1 MTISSPVS
9 KVGVFSTGT
18 VQVRPDH
25 AAATWKPMMLWLLTS
40 TKWTAPLPINAFVI
54 EHRDGLVLFD
64 TGQDRASITDASS
77 YFPTGFTG
85 AMYRRSAKA
94 VIPPDQ
100 TLKAGLG
107 RLGYKPSDV
116 DIVVL
121 SHLHQDH
128 VGGLPE
134 LSHARIYV
142 SQTEWDSLD
151 ESGAELAGLMR
162 RHIDLPG
169 LAWTKITPKPTT
181 DTALKPFTTAH
192 DIFDDGSLVLIP
204 TPGHTP
210 GSLSLIVRQPGQP
223 ALVLVGDLTFAPDLL
238 DRGHVPGAGDR
249 KQLEQTTAMMNELRR
264 SLGGPVVLATH
275 DPDAEGA
282 LNKVFAR

>member
-1 MTISSPVS
+1 MTTPAPISG
-9 KVGVFSTGT
+9 VGMFSTGS

-40 TKWTAPLPINAFVI
+40 TKWTPPLPINFFVI

-64 TGQDRASITDASS
+64 TGQDRASVTDPSS
-77 YFPTGFTG
+77 YFPAGITG

-94 VIPPDQ
+94 VVPADQ
-100 TLKAGLG
+100 TMTAGLG

-116 DIVVL
+116 SVVIL

-128 VGGLPE
+128 VGGLAE

-142 SQTEWDSLD
+142 SQAEWDTLAQPR
-151 ESGAELAGLMR
+151 AELGGLMR

-169 LAWTKITPKPTT
+169 LAWTKVTPAPTT
-181 DTALKPFTTAH
+181 DRALRPFTTAH
-192 DIFDDGSLVLIP
+192 DLFDDGSLVLIP

-210 GSLSLIVRQPGQP
+210 GSLSLVVRRPGQP
-223 ALVLVGDLTFAPDLL
+223 ALALVGDLTFAPHLL
-238 DRGHVPGAGDR
+238 ESGHVPGAGDR
-249 KQLEQTTAMMNELRR
+249 KQLQQTTAMMNELHRN
-264 SLGGPVVLATH
+264 LGGLVVLATH
-275 DPDAEGA
+275 DPGAEGELSKA
-282 LNKVFAR
+282 FVG